1 MPAGSIHY
9 AAAAPRIS
17 RNAFSF
23 LLLREGKERRRSLAR
38 SSKEEEHE
46 RNGTERNGTE
56 KLISILFSICQDFP
70 AARVYKR
77 PSLLSPLNYSLP
89 IHSCASA
96 FHRFP
101 AEQRNNCFSLSPFA
115 SPPFFLPLPPIPD
128 FPFSRFRSIKFRRG
142 VFLSNNFDNFRLFS
156 ICRHAG
162 NAGSE
167 MERVNPNSRIP
178 ITIGV
183 KLTVVVPYRSVYRRE
198 DSRRIAE
205 EWEFDIDNRETLRSC
220 LLTFEKRRAE
230 EACARARERETYI
243 SKVSL
248 RWLSKG
254 SFVYR

>member
-115 SPPFFLPLPPIPD
+115 SPRHSSSPLFPSSCYSRVSRTKSRVSSDPSRAILP
-128 FPFSRFRSIKFRRG
+128 
-142 VFLSNNFDNFRLFS
+142 
-156 ICRHAG
+156 
-162 NAGSE
+162 
-167 MERVNPNSRIP
+167 
-178 ITIGV
+178 
-183 KLTVVVPYRSVYRRE
+183 
-198 DSRRIAE
+198 
-205 EWEFDIDNRETLRSC
+205 
-220 LLTFEKRRAE
+220 
-230 EACARARERETYI
+230 
-243 SKVSL
+243 
-248 RWLSKG
+248 
-254 SFVYR
+254 

>member
-115 SPPFFLPLPPIPD
+115 SPPFFLPLSPD
-128 FPFSRFRSIKFRRG
+128 SRFPLLPFS
-142 VFLSNNFDNFRLFS
+142 FDKIS
-156 ICRHAG
+156 
-162 NAGSE
+162 
-167 MERVNPNSRIP
+167 
-178 ITIGV
+178 T
-183 KLTVVVPYRSVYRRE
+183 RSV
-198 DSRRIAE
+198 
-205 EWEFDIDNRETLRSC
+205 
-220 LLTFEKRRAE
+220 
-230 EACARARERETYI
+230 
-243 SKVSL
+243 SL
-248 RWLSKG
+248 E
-254 SFVYR
+254 